1 MRIFITIFFA
11 LILTSCGNKT
21 YKLSDTD
28 FEWIPYKGK
37 DTLVFT
43 STTGDTDTFFLSNG
57 KKYREYQVDPLSLRP
72 PDSTETF
79 DVSYKYNFFDT
90 AQQLNN
96 FRVLPL
102 IILQRTKDKITK
114 VGFST
119 LPEGTDFCGLKYF
132 EIGYLDKLQVTEF
145 ETPLHKFQDVIIIE
159 PNINCLSATKIYWS
173 KSSGLVGFDKSNK
186 VHYILTKKY
195 GL

>member
-1 MRIFITIFFA
+1 MRLFITILFA
-11 LILTSCGNKT
+11 LTLTTCGTKT

-28 FEWIPYKGK
+28 FDWLPYKGK
-37 DTLVFT
+37 DTLVFIST
-43 STTGDTDTFFLSNG
+43 SGDTDTLFLKNG
-57 KKYREYQVDPLSLRP
+57 KQYREYQVDPLSLKS

-132 EIGYLDKLQVTEF
+132 EIEYLNNQQLTLF
-145 ETPLHKFQDVIIIE
+145 ETPLHKYQDVFVIE
-159 PNINCLSATKIYWS
+159 PNINCLAATKIYWS
-173 KSSGLVGFDKSNK
+173 KSNGLVGYDNSNK
-186 VHYILTKKY
+186 VHYTLTKKY

>member
-1 MRIFITIFFA
+1 MRLFITLLFA

-21 YKLSDTD
+21 YKLSDKD
-28 FEWIPYKGK
+28 FDWIPYQGK

-43 STTGDTDTFFLSNG
+43 STFGDTDTLFLRNG

-72 PDSTETF
+72 PDSTETY

-90 AQQLNN
+90 AQKLNN

-102 IILQRTKDKITK
+102 IILQRTKDRTTK

-119 LPEGTDFCGLKYF
+119 LPEGADFCGLKYF
-132 EIGYLDKLQVTEF
+132 DVEHLNELQLTSF
-145 ETPLHKFQDVIIIE
+145 ETPLQKYKDVFIIE
-159 PNINCLSATKIYWS
+159 SNFNCLAASKIYWS
-173 KSSGLVGFDKSNK
+173 KSSGLVGFDKSNRIQYTL
-186 VHYILTKKY
+186 VKKY